1 MECMRSNSDDPARRY
16 FYAARWY
23 LPPMAGEPEPD
34 PTLAC
39 TYALLAVYAK
49 LDTLIETMSTATG
62 QAQPNPDAGTD
73 PNALLRSLGWE
84 PPHEIRKG
92 LGHN

>member
-1 MECMRSNSDDPARRY
+1 MEFMRSSPDDAASRY
-16 FYAARWY
+16 FHAARWY

-39 TYALLAVYAK
+39 TYALLAVYSK
-49 LDTLIETMSTATG
+49 LDAIIEAMATNG
-62 QAQPNPDAGTD
+62 TVPPDPDVGLD
-73 PNALLRSLGWE
+73 LNAMVRALGWE
-84 PPHEIRKG
+84 PPSEIRKG

>member
-1 MECMRSNSDDPARRY
+1 MGSNSDDPARRY
-16 FYAARWY
+16 FHAARWY

-49 LDTLIETMSTATG
+49 LDALIDAISAGTG
-62 QAQPNPDAGTD
+62 QAPPNP
-73 PNALLRSLGWE
+73 NASRDLSAILHTLGWQ
-84 PPHEIRKG
+84 PPTGMREGR
-92 LGHN
+92 GHN